1 MRYLINMMNFLK
13 SSFILISASIA
24 LPIHANT
31 LDDAK
36 AIQNKTNEASAAS
49 QKKIDKSSNSAIE
62 LQAEIEQ
69 LSEQV
74 KNLEVYRNHL
84 QALVDNQKQEMVSL
98 DKQIEE
104 IKDTR
109 QGIVPLMY
117 QMIDGLQT
125 ILEQDKPIRLQART
139 DRLEQLKSLMPRADV
154 SDAEK
159 FRRILEAYQI
169 EMDYGR
175 KLGSYQGQISLTD
188 NESVDADIL
197 YLGRVALIARNPNAT
212 QYWTW
217 NQAQKQWQPL
227 ESSYKSDLD
236 TAYSLAAKQIAP
248 TLITLPVS
256 LVNAEAN

>member
-1 MRYLINMMNFLK
+1 MNLFKPSLV
-13 SSFILISASIA
+13 LISVAIA
-24 LPIHANT
+24 LPVSANS
-31 LDDAK
+31 LDQAK
-36 AIQNKTNEASAAS
+36 AIQNKTNAASAAS
-49 QKKIDKSSNSAIE
+49 QKTIDKSSQASIE

-74 KNLEVYRNHL
+74 KNLEIYRNHL
-84 QALVDNQKQEMVSL
+84 QALVDNQQQEMASL
-98 DKQIEE
+98 DNQIEE

-117 QMIDGLQT
+117 QMINGLQGL
-125 ILEQDKPIRLQART
+125 IEQDKPIRLQART
-139 DRLEQLKSLMPRADV
+139 ERLEKLKSLMPRADV

-175 KLGSYQGQISLTD
+175 KLGSYQGQIAISD
-188 NESVDADIL
+188 SDIVDADIL

-217 NQAQKQWQPL
+217 DQSQKQWEKL
-227 ESSYKSDLD
+227 DITYKSDID
-236 TAYSLAAKQIAP
+236 TAYSLATQQIAP
-248 TLITLPVS
+248 TLLNLPVS
-256 LVNAEAN
+256 LAKAEAN

>member
-1 MRYLINMMNFLK
+1 MMNLLK
-13 SSFILISASIA
+13 PSFILISAAMA
-24 LPIHANT
+24 LPINANT

-36 AIQNKTNEASAAS
+36 AIQNKTNAAS
-49 QKKIDKSSNSAIE
+49 SASQQKIDKSSTAAIE

-84 QALVDNQKQEMVSL
+84 QALVENQQQEMVSL

-125 ILEQDKPIRLQART
+125 TIEQDKPIRLQART
-139 DRLEQLKSLMPRADV
+139 ERLEQLKSMMPRADV

-175 KLGSYQGQISLTD
+175 KLGAYQGHIALGGND
-188 NESVDADIL
+188 SVDADIL
-197 YLGRVALIARNPNAT
+197 YLGRIALIARNPNAT

-217 NQAQKQWQPL
+217 NQAQKQWQVL
-227 ESSYKSDLD
+227 ENSYKSDLD

-248 TLITLPVS
+248 TLVTLPVS
-256 LVNAEAN
+256 LVNAEVN